1 MSSRY
6 HPIRANHEQAW
17 PFWRSIFWRGCDRGR
32 DGLCLHRRDGYRPSD
47 RRMGLLEVQLRLRR
61 VLGVFAWNDNAA
73 WRGGVCSFMA
83 LVAGAGFEPRSEE
96 HTSELQSLMRISYA
110 VFCLKKKIKGRQL
123 LQTKTTYI

>member
-6 HPIRANHEQAW
+6 NPIRANHEQAW

-61 VLGVFAWNDNAA
+61 VLGGFAWNVNAV
-73 WRGGVCSFMA
+73 WMGGVGSFMS
-83 LVAGAGFEPRSEE
+83 SEARRVGKACVSMVNILGV
-96 HTSELQSLMRISYA
+96 T
-110 VFCLKKKIKGRQL
+110 CP
-123 LQTKTTYI
+123 